1 MAARLW
7 SDMPKMI
14 VPEQL
19 KDRTEQLQFA
29 PAVRAGDMVFCSGVI
44 AALQDGEDATD
55 EAYFRAADEAFAE
68 IDMVL
73 RDAGGSLADVVD
85 MTGYHVGDF
94 TVHLNPVMAAKAKW
108 MPGPFFSCYTLIG
121 ISSLYNPLGF
131 VELKAR
137 AYIPA

>member
-1 MAARLW
+1 MV
-7 SDMPKMI
+7 KMI
-14 VPEQL
+14 DPHSL
-19 KDRTEQLQFA
+19 KARTQELQYA

-44 AALQDGEDATD
+44 AALKEGEEATD

-68 IDMVL
+68 INLIL
-73 RDAGGSLADVVD
+73 REAGGSLADVVD
-85 MTGYHVGDF
+85 LTGYHIDF
-94 TVHLNPVMAAKAKW
+94 EKHMDPLFRAKAKW

-137 AYIPA
+137 AYIPV

>member
-1 MAARLW
+1 MAGKRL
-7 SDMPKMI
+7 SNMPKMI
-14 VPEQL
+14 VPEAL
-19 KDRTEQLQFA
+19 KERTEQMQFA

-44 AALQDGEDATD
+44 AALQEGEAASE

-68 IDMVL
+68 IDVIL
-73 RDAGGSLADVVD
+73 KEAGGSMADVVD
-85 MTGYHVGDF
+85 ITGYHIDF
-94 TVHLNPVMAAKAKW
+94 ENHMAPMFRAKAKW

-121 ISSLYNPLGF
+121 ISSLFNPLGF